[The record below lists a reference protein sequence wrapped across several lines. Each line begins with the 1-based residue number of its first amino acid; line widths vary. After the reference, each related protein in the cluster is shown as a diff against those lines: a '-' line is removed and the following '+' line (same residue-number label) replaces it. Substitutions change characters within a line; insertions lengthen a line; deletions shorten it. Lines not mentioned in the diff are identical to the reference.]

1 HVKIKSVNIK
11 DERNLVLLFLYIGG
25 RMSRT
30 GITVDKKMIDAEGIS
45 NFYSIKVSTARNKIC
60 EMKKDK
66 RFMQGDYFRM
76 SGRVWFPA
84 FDEFLKIK
92 DEEKYR

>member
-1 HVKIKSVNIK
+1 
-11 DERNLVLLFLYIGG
+11 
-25 RMSRT
+25 
-30 GITVDKKMIDAEGIS
+30 MIDAEGIS
-45 NFYSIKVSTARNKIC
+45 NFYSIKVSTARNKIY

>member
-1 HVKIKSVNIK
+1 
-11 DERNLVLLFLYIGG
+11 
-25 RMSRT
+25 MSRT

-45 NFYSIKVSTARNKIC
+45 NFYSIEVSTARNKIC

>member
-1 HVKIKSVNIK
+1 
-11 DERNLVLLFLYIGG
+11 
-25 RMSRT
+25 MSRT

-66 RFMQGDYFRM
+66 RGLM
-76 SGRVWFPA
+76 SN
-84 FDEFLKIK
+84 I
-92 DEEKYR
+92 

>member
-1 HVKIKSVNIK
+1 
-11 DERNLVLLFLYIGG
+11 
-25 RMSRT
+25 MSRT

-45 NFYSIKVSTARNKIC
+45 NFYSIKVFTARNKIC

-76 SGRVWFPA
+76 SGRVWFPV

>member
-1 HVKIKSVNIK
+1 
-11 DERNLVLLFLYIGG
+11 
-25 RMSRT
+25 MSRT
-30 GITVDKKMIDAEGIS
+30 GITVDNKMIDAEGIS
-45 NFYSIKVSTARNKIC
+45 NFYSIEVSTARNKIC

-76 SGRVWFPA
+76 SGRVWFLA

>member
-1 HVKIKSVNIK
+1 MTEIFVVKKRSDV
-11 DERNLVLLFLYIGG
+11 
-25 RMSRT
+25 
-30 GITVDKKMIDAEGIS
+30 EGIS

-84 FDEFLKIK
+84 FDEFF
-92 DEEKYR
+92 

>member
-1 HVKIKSVNIK
+1 
-11 DERNLVLLFLYIGG
+11 
-25 RMSRT
+25 
-30 GITVDKKMIDAEGIS
+30 MIDAEGIS

-92 DEEKYR
+92 D

>member
-1 HVKIKSVNIK
+1 
-11 DERNLVLLFLYIGG
+11 
-25 RMSRT
+25 MSRT
-30 GITVDKKMIDAEGIS
+30 GITVDNKMINAEGIS
-45 NFYSIKVSTARNKIC
+45 NFYSIEVSTARNKIC

-76 SGRVWFPA
+76 SGRVCFPS